1 VNGRDGVLHPMG
13 PSYGLMQHGLSPKE
27 PLRLER
33 GMVLVSYSGRLDRWR
48 SPEVT
53 SDLRNNSTRATLD
66 M

>member
-1 VNGRDGVLHPMG
+1 
-13 PSYGLMQHGLSPKE
+13 MQHGLSPKE